1 MLVAKAEVVQ
11 ARAQASASI
20 AQFDSVVLNA
30 LKETEQALT
39 TYDAELA
46 RHAALVAD
54 RDDNQRAFDLA
65 QIQLQ
70 RGAISFPDLL
80 DTERNLDD
88 AEAQLAASDQALV
101 DDQVAVFQA
110 LGGGW
115 QDAPPVVPPK
125 AP

>member
-1 MLVAKAEVVQ
+1 MALT
-11 ARAQASASI
+11 
-20 AQFDSVVLNA
+20 A

-39 TYDAELA
+39 TYGAELK
-46 RHAALVAD
+46 RHAALVAS

-65 QIQLQ
+65 RFQLQ
-70 RGAISFPDLL
+70 HGAIGFPDLL
-80 DTERNLDD
+80 QTQRNLIAAK
-88 AEAQLAASDQALV
+88 AELAASDQALAE
-101 DDQVAVFQA
+101 DQVAVFQA